1 MRFRISAAYLA
12 VAVTAAA
19 ICGTTRA
26 ASAAVP
32 PKNKNE
38 DSSVDAPTT
47 SAANDV
53 AASRLR
59 GVDADNGGGI
69 NLPLS
74 SSLPFVSVRGER
86 DNGERN
92 SRQLGLNGGYA
103 SVIQGLLSVLETTN
117 ANTGNGCSPT
127 SPCRLCEGDCD
138 TDDDCGGASSNMRCY
153 QREYPYTAVPGCQ
166 GAEKREDTS
175 DFCYFPPDDAGPEL
189 RESDC
194 ENMGRGAC
202 GMCEVSLFVRNEM
215 R

>member
-38 DSSVDAPTT
+38 ESSFGTPTT

-59 GVDADNGGGI
+59 GSDASGEDIGGSS
-69 NLPLS
+69 PS

-103 SVIQGLLSVLETTN
+103 SVIQGLLSVLETTD

-138 TDDDCGGASSNMRCY
+138 TDDDCGGSGSNMRCY
-153 QREYPYTAVPGCQ
+153 QREYAYTAVPGCQ
-166 GAEKREDTS
+166 GAEKRKDTS

-194 ENMGRGAC
+194 EIMGRGAC
-202 GMCEVSLFVRNEM
+202 GMCEVSLGFKK
-215 R
+215 

>member
-19 ICGTTRA
+19 ICVTSCA

-32 PKNKNE
+32 PKNKKE
-38 DSSVDAPTT
+38 DSSFGTANE
-47 SAANDV
+47 AA

-59 GVDADNGGGI
+59 GADAAAAENDSGSS
-69 NLPLS
+69 PS
-74 SSLPFVSVRGER
+74 SSLPFVSVRGDR

-103 SVIQGLLSVLETTN
+103 SVIQGLLSVLETTD
-117 ANTGNGCSPT
+117 ANTGNGCSLT

-138 TDDDCGGASSNMRCY
+138 TDDDCGGSGSKMRCY
-153 QREYPYTAVPGCQ
+153 QREYAYTAVPGCQ

-194 ENMGRGAC
+194 EDMGRGAC
-202 GMCEVSLFVRNEM
+202 GMCEVSSRF
-215 R
+215 

>member
-32 PKNKNE
+32 PKNKKE
-38 DSSVDAPTT
+38 DSSFGTPTT
-47 SAANDV
+47 SSANGAA

-59 GVDADNGGGI
+59 GADASGEDIGGS
-69 NLPLS
+69 LPLS

-86 DNGERN
+86 SESRR
-92 SRQLGLNGGYA
+92 RQLGGYA
-103 SVIQGLLSVLETTN
+103 SVIQGLLSVLETTD

-153 QREYPYTAVPGCQ
+153 QREYPYPAVPGCQ

-202 GMCEVSLFVRNEM
+202 GMCEVSLWV
-215 R
+215 

>member
-12 VAVTAAA
+12 VAVTAVA
-19 ICGTTRA
+19 ICGTSCA

-38 DSSVDAPTT
+38 ESSFGTPTT

-59 GVDADNGGGI
+59 GSDASGEDIGGSS
-69 NLPLS
+69 PS

-103 SVIQGLLSVLETTN
+103 SVIQGLLSVLETTD

-138 TDDDCGGASSNMRCY
+138 TDGDCGGSGSNMRCY
-153 QREYPYTAVPGCQ
+153 QREYAYTAVPGCQ
-166 GAEKREDTS
+166 GAEKRKDTS

-202 GMCEVSLFVRNEM
+202 GMCEVSLWV
-215 R
+215 

>member
-19 ICGTTRA
+19 ICGTSCA

-38 DSSVDAPTT
+38 ESSFGTPTT

-53 AASRLR
+53 AASHLR
-59 GVDADNGGGI
+59 GADASGEDIGGSS
-69 NLPLS
+69 PS

-103 SVIQGLLSVLETTN
+103 SVIQGLLSVLETTD

-153 QREYPYTAVPGCQ
+153 QREYAYTAVPGCQ

-194 ENMGRGAC
+194 EIMGRGAC
-202 GMCEVSLFVRNEM
+202 GMCEVSLGFKK
-215 R
+215 

>member
-12 VAVTAAA
+12 VAVAAAA

-32 PKNKNE
+32 PKNKKE
-38 DSSVDAPTT
+38 DSSFGTPTT
-47 SAANDV
+47 SSANGAA

-59 GVDADNGGGI
+59 GADADNDGGS

-86 DNGERN
+86 SESRR
-92 SRQLGLNGGYA
+92 RQLGGYA
-103 SVIQGLLSVLETTN
+103 SVIQGLLSVLETTD

-175 DFCYFPPDDAGPEL
+175 DFCYFPPDDVGPEL

-202 GMCEVSLFVRNEM
+202 GMCEVSSRF
-215 R
+215 

>member
-12 VAVTAAA
+12 VAVTAVA
-19 ICGTTRA
+19 ICGTSCA

-38 DSSVDAPTT
+38 ESSFGTPTT

-59 GVDADNGGGI
+59 GSDASGEDIGGSS
-69 NLPLS
+69 PS

-103 SVIQGLLSVLETTN
+103 SVIQGLLSVLETTD

-138 TDDDCGGASSNMRCY
+138 TDDDCGGSGSNMRCY
-153 QREYPYTAVPGCQ
+153 QREYAYTAVPGCQ

-194 ENMGRGAC
+194 EIMGRGAC
-202 GMCEVSLFVRNEM
+202 GMCEVSLGFKK
-215 R
+215 

>member
-19 ICGTTRA
+19 ICGTSCA

-38 DSSVDAPTT
+38 DSSFGTQPAT
-47 SAANDV
+47 SSANDV
-53 AASRLR
+53 AASHLR
-59 GVDADNGGGI
+59 GADAAAAGNDSGNS
-69 NLPLS
+69 PS

-86 DNGERN
+86 DNGDRN
-92 SRQLGLNGGYA
+92 SRQLGLSGGYA
-103 SVIQGLLSVLETTN
+103 SVIQGLLSVLETTD

-153 QREYPYTAVPGCQ
+153 QREYSYTAVPGCQ

-194 ENMGRGAC
+194 EIMGRGAC
-202 GMCEVSLFVRNEM
+202 GMCEVSLGFKK
-215 R
+215 